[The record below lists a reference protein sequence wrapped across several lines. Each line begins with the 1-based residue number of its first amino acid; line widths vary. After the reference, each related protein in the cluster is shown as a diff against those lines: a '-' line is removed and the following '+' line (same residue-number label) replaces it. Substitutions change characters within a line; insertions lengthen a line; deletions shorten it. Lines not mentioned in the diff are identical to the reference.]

1 MATWS
6 ISPDDGEAIVDSSG
20 VFSATTNPTESPRSW
35 TVTYTDD
42 NDNTASTVITQDG
55 CRTCPTGLT
64 AVPYSTYTIG
74 TPDVGYDYKIVFN
87 SDAMDTYGRC
97 TFYVDAAYYYGEEC
111 SCVYDDYEGQGLD
124 ITVNYADECTN
135 ADVSGDLYLE
145 DDEYSVGIDCYQ
157 YGANANYGDNT
168 RNLSL
173 DVTNLNTNV
182 SKKILVEMHNPINEV
197 GVEFIFSGDGWNTL
211 INSAKNGNNASL
223 TEYSHGY
230 GSDVGLVLEAFPSY
244 QLTTSNHDS
253 CTSFYG
259 HIPYRFGTSGIGT
272 SDGTIVVDTSAT
284 GPMTYDKRI
293 YIHYPENTSIE
304 NADWQN
310 LYIKYIPS
318 LTASTDTRI
327 DYTHGMS
334 FNGGGTYTLEYNGKQ
349 ITLNQQGY
357 NPTTNIPIPGWITP
371 SKARTVFWGEYG
383 PSLGQGNIFAVM
395 VQMPENPLTENVKVI
410 YYLQTED
417 D

>member
-6 ISPDDGEAIVDSSG
+6 ISPDDGEATVDSSG

-42 NDNTASTVITQDG
+42 NNNTASTVITQDG
-55 CRTCPTGLT
+55 CRTCPTGVT
-64 AVPYSTYTIG
+64 PVSYSTYSIETLSSG
-74 TPDVGYDYKIVFN
+74 EYDYKIIFDT
-87 SDAMDTYGRC
+87 SAMDANGVC
-97 TFYVDAAYYYGEEC
+97 TFFVDAAYYDGQQGRVEDC
-111 SCVYDDYEGQGLD
+111 SCVYEGSAGEGLD
-124 ITVNYADECTN
+124 ATINYADECTN
-135 ADVSGDLYLE
+135 AEVSGDYLE

-168 RNLSL
+168 RSLSL

-182 SKKILVEMHNPINEV
+182 SKKILVEMHNPIDEV

-211 INSAKNGNNASL
+211 INSVKDGNQTSL
-223 TEYSHGY
+223 TENSHGY
-230 GSDVGLVLEAFPSY
+230 GSDVGLVLETFPSY
-244 QLTTSNHDS
+244 QLRTSNHDS

-259 HIPYRFGTSGIGT
+259 HLPYNFRGIEL
-272 SDGTIVVDTSAT
+272 DTSAT

-304 NADWQN
+304 NTDWQN
-310 LYIKYIPS
+310 LYIRYIPS
-318 LTASTDTRI
+318 LTASTDTNI
-327 DYTHGMS
+327 DSMHGMN
-334 FNGGGTYTLEYNGKQ
+334 FNGGGRYTLQYNGKQ

-357 NPTTNIPIPGWITP
+357 NPTTNIPIPRWITP
-371 SKARTVFWGEYG
+371 SKARTLFWGEYG

-395 VQMPENPLTENVKVI
+395 VQIPENPLTENVKVI